1 MNKKR
6 TNLQQLLGETIIPK
20 KTCKTASLSNTENNN
35 KERNVNSINSF
46 KNGFKTFKDYMAE
59 NKDKYWRKFLEEE
72 KKKINNKNKK
82 RDELIKIFNKNMPYI
97 SGKEKINK
105 NSFHINSKLYFINK
119 IRDEALSLINKSN
132 SPYPIHKK
140 YGLAYLFDCEWLFFS
155 IDEIF
160 YQKYISD
167 SKNIFSILYK
177 DYNKNITDP
186 DKFFSDNDKYIL
198 PKNITGLEYE
208 KNSLDFFELATN
220 LEKGPDIMF
229 KLFNKNNNNI
239 IYKGSKNNNSE
250 LFTFDDYINNLEY
263 NFVEIDGSLINKDK
277 KMEINLI
284 NNIEDC
290 PYILYDE
297 IIVISKMVKNDY
309 IYDCKIN
316 KNLSKNVL
324 KIAGK
329 SVIFFQTKISCPL
342 IQINPDNIKKK
353 SLTLEEIKK
362 ELVVVIYK
370 MILSGNY
377 FYELYKKIKIIDDSY
392 NVIFY
397 LIFNSIAISDISDI
411 ILKYIN
417 KLNDLKYINYPFS
430 FQPIFLNSA
439 ISSVNKKL
447 NVKKTIE
454 IYENKHKIEINN
466 LNNEIDTHKKEINNL
481 NNEID
486 TLNNEIKNLK
496 EKLLKQDVLIQ
507 ELLNKEFIPTKVFDN
522 DIKIIM
528 PIIKK
533 KIEEVEEKEYSIFE
547 PMNYKCISREIGM
560 EYTIKIKIAEKK
572 YIHVNLLKKK
582 ENENIKI
589 NEIIVGKSFEDVL

>member
-46 KNGFKTFKDYMAE
+46 KNGFKTFKDYMTE

-97 SGKEKINK
+97 SEKEKINK

-239 IYKGSKNNNSE
+239 IYKGAKNNNSE
-250 LFTFDDYINNLEY
+250 LFTFDDYINSLEY

-290 PYILYDE
+290 PYILYNE
-297 IIVISKMVKNDY
+297 IIVISKMVENNY
-309 IYDCKIN
+309 IYECKIN
-316 KNLSKNVL
+316 ENLRKNVL

-342 IQINPDNIKKK
+342 IQINPDNIKTK

-377 FYELYKKIKIIDDSY
+377 FYELYKKIKIINDSY

-447 NVKKTIE
+447 NVKK
-454 IYENKHKIEINN
+454 NN
-466 LNNEIDTHKKEINNL
+466 
-481 NNEID
+481 
-486 TLNNEIKNLK
+486 
-496 EKLLKQDVLIQ
+496 
-507 ELLNKEFIPTKVFDN
+507 
-522 DIKIIM
+522 
-528 PIIKK
+528 
-533 KIEEVEEKEYSIFE
+533 
-547 PMNYKCISREIGM
+547 
-560 EYTIKIKIAEKK
+560 
-572 YIHVNLLKKK
+572 
-582 ENENIKI
+582 
-589 NEIIVGKSFEDVL
+589 